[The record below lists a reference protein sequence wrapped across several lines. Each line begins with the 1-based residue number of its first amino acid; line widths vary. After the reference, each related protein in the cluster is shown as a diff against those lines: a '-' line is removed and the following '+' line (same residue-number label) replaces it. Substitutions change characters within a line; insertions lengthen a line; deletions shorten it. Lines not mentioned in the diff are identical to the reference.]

1 MYTDRH
7 SYVPTN
13 CVYKAKCQHA
23 SPTSLTCL
31 DLRFESVLATK
42 LPLQVAA
49 ELGKIFQAGKEEEE
63 SRRRIYS
70 S

>member
-1 MYTDRH
+1 
-7 SYVPTN
+7 
-13 CVYKAKCQHA
+13 
-23 SPTSLTCL
+23 L